1 MCGIIGYAGSRPAF
15 PIVIDSLRR
24 LEYRGYDSAG
34 VAVLNG
40 GGPLHIRKTAGRI
53 ADLPLDGLGDAG
65 ATAIAHTRW
74 ATHGRPTL
82 QNAHPHTDG
91 AGNVAVV
98 HNGIVENY
106 EALRAELL
114 REGRGFR
121 SETDTEVIP
130 LLIERFLERGASLEE
145 AVREAAKLLQGG
157 HAIAVIGA
165 GAPGA
170 VIGLRIGHAGGL
182 VIGRGGGESFLAS
195 DLPAIAGAVDRV
207 AYLADGEMAVVTP
220 EGAACTDL
228 EGRPIEKE
236 WRVGRHDP
244 AAAAKGPHKHFML
257 KEIMEQPESLVS
269 AMRDRIDFNE
279 MRLDLPG
286 FPYDAARVRAFDR
299 VVLLAMGTSYHAAQ
313 VGRLMIEQLARLP
326 AEAEDASE
334 FRYREPVLTS
344 DTLVVTITQSG
355 ETADSLIAMQEAS
368 RRGAAQIAVTNV
380 AGSEAARLA
389 DYALLLNAGP
399 EIAVASTKTF
409 TGSLLCLY
417 LLALR
422 LGELRG
428 ALDAGVVAESI
439 HALAR
444 LPEQVGR
451 SLAATG
457 LDEVA
462 RTYAHAKDFLFLGR
476 GPLYPIALEGAL
488 KLKEVSYIHAEGCQ
502 AGEMKHGLIA
512 LIDEE
517 MPVLALAVREPPN
530 GPGRPR
536 NGRLHDKMLGNI
548 EEVRARGGRVI
559 VVAAEGD
566 ARTAEKADH
575 AIVVPDAPAL
585 LAPILAAAPLQ
596 LLAYRI
602 AVRRGCDVDQPRNL
616 AKTVTVE

>member
-1 MCGIIGYAGSRPAF
+1 
-15 PIVIDSLRR
+15 
-24 LEYRGYDSAG
+24 
-34 VAVLNG
+34 
-40 GGPLHIRKTAGRI
+40 
-53 ADLPLDGLGDAG
+53 
-65 ATAIAHTRW
+65 
-74 ATHGRPTL
+74 
-82 QNAHPHTDG
+82 
-91 AGNVAVV
+91 
-98 HNGIVENY
+98 
-106 EALRAELL
+106 
-114 REGRGFR
+114 
-121 SETDTEVIP
+121 
-130 LLIERFLERGASLEE
+130 
-145 AVREAAKLLQGG
+145 
-157 HAIAVIGA
+157 
-165 GAPGA
+165 
-170 VIGLRIGHAGGL
+170 
-182 VIGRGGGESFLAS
+182 
-195 DLPAIAGAVDRV
+195 
-207 AYLADGEMAVVTP
+207 MAVVTP

-228 EGRPIEKE
+228 EGRAIEKE
-236 WRVGRHDP
+236 WRIGRHDP

-269 AMRDRIDFNE
+269 AMRDRVDFNE
-279 MRLDLPG
+279 MRLNLPG
-286 FPYDAARVRAFDR
+286 FPFDPARVRAFDR

-313 VGRLMIEQLARLP
+313 VGRLMIEHLARLP
-326 AEAEDASE
+326 AEAEHAGE
-334 FRYREPVLTS
+334 FRYREPVLTP

-355 ETADSLIAMQEAS
+355 ETADSLIAMQEVS
-368 RRGAAQIAVTNV
+368 RRGVAQIAVTNV

-389 DYALLLNAGP
+389 GYALLLNAGP

-451 SLAATG
+451 SLAAAG
-457 LDEVA
+457 IDEVA
-462 RTYAHAKDFLFLGR
+462 RTYAHSKDFLFLGR

-502 AGEMKHGLIA
+502 AGEMKHGPIA

-517 MPVLALAVREPPN
+517 MPVLALAVREPSD

-575 AIVVPDAPAL
+575 AIVVPEAPAL